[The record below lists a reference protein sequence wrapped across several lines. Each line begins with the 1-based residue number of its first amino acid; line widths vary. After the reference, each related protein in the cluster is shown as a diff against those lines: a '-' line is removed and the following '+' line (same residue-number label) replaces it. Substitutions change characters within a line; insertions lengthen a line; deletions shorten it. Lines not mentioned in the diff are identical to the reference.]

1 MLLKYV
7 VLDYDGD
14 NNGDGDEDS
23 DEELFC
29 VVKDALRT
37 LSNI

>member
-7 VLDYDGD
+7 VLDCDGD
-14 NNGDGDEDS
+14 NNNNKDDG